1 MRHRHVDY
9 LIFAAV
15 ATLGTLLAAP
25 VQADETGFAAMH
37 AVRKERGR
45 ICMSD
50 HYHYGSGTG
59 ATKQAA
65 LASAIQAWSSFTDF
79 EYGSTWASFKRAAG
93 KSVSYSAS
101 SGGWSADISARA
113 CK

>member
-1 MRHRHVDY
+1 M
-9 LIFAAV
+9 AP
-15 ATLGTLLAAP
+15 LLAILMAAP
-25 VQADETGFAAMH
+25 VRADETGFADMH
-37 AVRKERGR
+37 NVRKERGR

-65 LASAIQAWSSFTDF
+65 LAAAIQAWSSFTDF
-79 EYGSTWASFKRAAG
+79 EYGSTWASFKRATG